1 MGVCCEAAGTHE
13 EGCILALR
21 QPYVHD
27 LFKSIMDEFAS
38 CSGARLFLAA
48 VPDAG
53 TAERIHQLAGALK
66 RAHHLDGKLIAPGR
80 LHISLFALSGLPE
93 GQLCAA
99 WEAAMDVRTEPF
111 EVSFDRTASFR
122 GRSDNRPF
130 VLIGE
135 KGLRRLQS
143 FRQMLGA
150 AMTRRGLRRL
160 ANTNFTPHVTLL
172 YDARSV
178 DEYPIEPIGWTVTEF
193 VLVRSLNGHEH
204 LVRWPL
210 WV

>member
-1 MGVCCEAAGTHE
+1 
-13 EGCILALR
+13 
-21 QPYVHD
+21 
-27 LFKSIMDEFAS
+27 MDKFAS
-38 CSGARLFLAA
+38 SSSARLFLAA

-53 TAERIHQLAGALK
+53 TAERIHQLARVLK
-66 RAHHLDGKLIAPGR
+66 RAHHFDGKLIAPER

-122 GRSDNRPF
+122 GRPGNRPF

-178 DEYPIEPIGWTVTEF
+178 DEYPIESIGWTVTEF

>member
-1 MGVCCEAAGTHE
+1 
-13 EGCILALR
+13 
-21 QPYVHD
+21 
-27 LFKSIMDEFAS
+27 
-38 CSGARLFLAA
+38 
-48 VPDAG
+48 
-53 TAERIHQLAGALK
+53 
-66 RAHHLDGKLIAPGR
+66 
-80 LHISLFALSGLPE
+80 
-93 GQLCAA
+93 
-99 WEAAMDVRTEPF
+99 MDVRTEPF

-122 GRSDNRPF
+122 GRSGNRPF

-135 KGLRRLQS
+135 KGLLRLQS

-172 YDARSV
+172 YDARGV
-178 DEYPIEPIGWTVTEF
+178 DEYPIEPIGWKVTEF

>member
-1 MGVCCEAAGTHE
+1 
-13 EGCILALR
+13 
-21 QPYVHD
+21 
-27 LFKSIMDEFAS
+27 MDKFAS
-38 CSGARLFLAA
+38 SSGGRLFLAT
-48 VPDAG
+48 VPDPA
-53 TAERIHQLAGALK
+53 TAERIHRLAGVLK
-66 RAHHLDGKLIAPGR
+66 RAHKFDGELITPER
-80 LHISLFALSGLPE
+80 LHISLFFLGGLPE
-93 GQLCAA
+93 RHIRAA
-99 WEAAMDVRTEPF
+99 CEAAMDVRTEPF
-111 EVSFDRTASFR
+111 EISFDRTASFR
-122 GRSDNRPF
+122 GRPGNRPF

-150 AMTRRGLRRL
+150 AMARRGLRRL
-160 ANTNFTPHVTLL
+160 ANTNFVPHVTLL

-178 DEYPIEPIGWTVTEF
+178 DEYPIEPIDWTVTEY